1 MNDVEAKIQGY
12 EKTIQTAT
20 MMKVRAET
28 QMQQLNDERTK
39 LLAELKEL
47 GVTEDGLG
55 AKIKELDAEIAHDIE
70 VLDAWEQWIKEVIG

>member
-1 MNDVEAKIQGY
+1 MNDVAAKIQGY

-39 LLAELKEL
+39 LLEELKEL

-70 VLDAWEQWIKEVIG
+70 VLDAWEKQIKEVIG